1 MIYPILTITLIFY
14 FLINA
19 FFAGISWENR
29 SHVKTTLFMAF
40 LGTPVIVIV
49 SLSSL
54 IQILNKKWKNE

>member
-29 SHVKTTLFMAF
+29 SHIKTTLFMVF
-40 LGTPVIVIV
+40 LGTPVFIII

-54 IQILNKKWKNE
+54 IQILDKKWKDE